1 MRLTPGFQICKSK
14 LLPRYAAS
22 EPCNH
27 KNIVCQMVRQDY
39 LHPKMT
45 EQAEKSY
52 FALSFNWSK
61 FTVKSNIFTT
71 GLAAVICFVT
81 MRLFLYVLSLQ
92 QEDPIAAVAVGG
104 NRTQDLWVTNLLS
117 LQVPP
122 RRPEHVLPIIV
133 SLPVVCENSRLR
145 FPV

>member
-1 MRLTPGFQICKSK
+1 
-14 LLPRYAAS
+14 
-22 EPCNH
+22 
-27 KNIVCQMVRQDY
+27 MVRQDY

-92 QEDPIAAVAVGG
+92 QEDPIAPVAVGG
-104 NRTQDLWVTNLLS
+104 NRTQDL
-117 LQVPP
+117 
-122 RRPEHVLPIIV
+122 
-133 SLPVVCENSRLR
+133 
-145 FPV
+145 